1 MRRETILLL
10 LCIYP
15 IGGICQKQVREQLH
29 PAVLAITEKITT
41 ISEDEE
47 LPDGSSYEELIG
59 HFTSL
64 INRPLN
70 INRAG
75 ERELEKL
82 KILTEWEISAL
93 LNYRKS
99 SGDLYSLAELYLIP
113 GLSQES
119 VALLIPFLTTG
130 AAQFVL
136 RDALPGRAQIL
147 LRGTV
152 VPQKKAGYLPI
163 TKEEYEKKPDS
174 RYLGN
179 PLSLYG
185 QIGYNLQDR
194 FSAHI
199 TVEKDAGERGGDFI
213 SWSVAAKDLKI
224 AEKIVIGSYN
234 ARFGQGLVLWN
245 AFSISGNREPWYSM
259 KRESGIR
266 EFTSADENIAF
277 KGAAATFSGKY
288 FSATLMLSARRVD
301 ARVTDEGYTSLLTT
315 GLHNTKTLVE
325 RKGSL
330 GTGMAALNA
339 GYYGR
344 RLKLSLTMCADSRS
358 MPYAGKNNALINRE
372 LYKSRYISN
381 AGVEWRYSP
390 GRLLFYGEVAVD
402 RSGSAGIIS
411 GIICR
416 LTERSLL
423 FARFGKVHA
432 NYIAPFSY
440 DYSTSGSGVPEAS
453 GGIKIKSGKN
463 LSLYL
468 NCDYSNDK
476 LKVSAI
482 GEYNNKKGFNSILK
496 GTLSSVNC
504 YLRGDLKLNAGKH
517 LLNHF
522 RADYITPL
530 NGEKRVGFHIH
541 NEAIF
546 KLYGNR
552 LNFSLRCAYFNVPD
566 WDLRMY
572 SYEREVL
579 YQFRTTLLY
588 GKALRYYVN
597 FHIKPAGYVDIWLR
611 YSSTRYLDR
620 TKTGEG
626 PEEISGPSKGEAR
639 IQIQI
644 TL

>member
-1 MRRETILLL
+1 MRRETIMLL

-47 LPDGSSYEELIG
+47 LPDGSSYEELIE

-75 ERELEKL
+75 ERELERL
-82 KILTEWEISAL
+82 KILTEWEISSL

-130 AAQFVL
+130 SAKFVL
-136 RDALPGRAQIL
+136 REALPGRAQIL

-163 TKEEYEKKPDS
+163 TKEEYEKNPDS

-179 PLSLYG
+179 PLSIYG
-185 QIGYNLQDR
+185 QIRYNLQDR

-199 TVEKDAGERGGDFI
+199 TVEKDAGERGADFI

-224 AEKIVIGSYN
+224 AEKIVLGSYT

-245 AFSISGNREPWYSM
+245 AFTLSGNREPWYSM
-259 KRESGIR
+259 KRENGIR

-288 FSATLMLSARRVD
+288 FSATVMLSARRVD

-315 GLHNTKTLVE
+315 GLHNTKTLLE
-325 RKGSL
+325 RKRSL

-344 RLKLSLTMCADSRS
+344 RLKLSLTVCADSRS
-358 MPYAGKNNALINRE
+358 LPYAGRNSALINRE
-372 LYKSRYISN
+372 LYKARFISN

-390 GRLLFYGEVAVD
+390 GKLLFYGEAALD
-402 RSGSAGIIS
+402 RSGSPGIIS

-416 LTERSLL
+416 LTENSQLSIKVE
-423 FARFGKVHA
+423 KVHA

-440 DYSTSGSGVPEAS
+440 NYSTAGSGEFATEAAF
-453 GGIKIKSGKN
+453 KVKSGKN
-463 LSLYL
+463 HTLYL
-468 NCDYSNDK
+468 NCDYTNDRFR
-476 LKVSAI
+476 VSAI
-482 GEYNNKKGFNSILK
+482 SDYNNKRGFNS
-496 GTLSSVNC
+496 TLRGSMSPAN
-504 YLRGDLKLNAGKH
+504 YYIRGDLKLNAGAH

-522 RADYITPL
+522 RVDYICSL
-530 NGEKRVGFHIH
+530 NGEKMGGFHIH

-546 KLYGNR
+546 KLFGNK
-552 LNFSLRCAYFNVPD
+552 LNFSARCAWFNVPD
-566 WDLRMY
+566 WELRMY

-588 GKALRYYVN
+588 GKALRYYLN
-597 FHIKPAGYVDIWLR
+597 LHLKPAEFIDIWVK
-611 YSSTRYLDR
+611 YSSTRYFDR
-620 TKTGEG
+620 AKTGEG

-639 IQIQI
+639 VQLQI